1 VSRTTAR
8 TVAVLLALL
17 FVPWSVQVFS
27 GRDATFLFAW
37 GLFNTNPLS
46 VTTLPDFL
54 FVYTQGLPEYILAW
68 PLSVVLYA
76 LALVSAVI
84 GWRTGHEDPR
94 VTAGLLVVAAIAQLR
109 LAWGFSVQPTRT
121 AWPTG
126 TAALLVV
133 VWWCYWSRV
142 QARLRRQFDAS

>member
-1 VSRTTAR
+1 MSRTTAR

>member
-1 VSRTTAR
+1 MSRTTAR

-17 FVPWSVQVFS
+17 VVPWSVQVFS

-46 VTTLPDFL
+46 VTTLSDFL

-84 GWRTGHEDPR
+84 GWRTGREDPR

-109 LAWGFSVQPTRT
+109 LAWGFSVQPART

-126 TAALLVV
+126 TAAFLVV
-133 VWWCYWSRV
+133 VWWCYWPRV
-142 QARLRRQFDAS
+142 QARFRRQFDAS